1 MKVRALAWNTFAS
14 LLRNKLIMLFC
25 AVFLCVVLLMMSPLM
40 ALKSAPGTPAETGT
54 MVLSLVSVIMGM
66 LTGFGS
72 LLAAWSAADAVAGEM
87 KSGTILAVMARPVRR
102 WEFLLGKF
110 LGVQILMLIYV
121 LAMFGMSYLLA
132 WIGDA
137 RIQTT
142 TWVLIVYPMVR
153 YAIYSALAILLV
165 TMMHP
170 VFAFGIVLVT
180 SVLAG
185 MVSPVAGSGHFPEWL
200 RQGLYVVLPSTN
212 LLSESNFLSITQ
224 ATLKQM
230 AWTDH
235 LLTLAYG
242 LDYALVCF
250 LLAVWSFRYRSLTRD

>member
-230 AWTDH
+230 AWSDH
-235 LLTLAYG
+235 LVTLAYG

-250 LLAVWSFRYRSLTRD
+250 LLAVWSFRYRSLSRD

>member
-14 LLRNKLIMLFC
+14 LLRNKFIMLIC

-40 ALKSAPGTPAETGT
+40 AMRSAAPAEAGT

-142 TWVLIVYPMVR
+142 PWVLIVYPMVR

-230 AWTDH
+230 AWSDH
-235 LLTLAYG
+235 LLTVAYG

>member
-14 LLRNKLIMLFC
+14 LLRNKFIMLIC

-40 ALKSAPGTPAETGT
+40 AMRSAAGAAAEAGT

-110 LGVQILMLIYV
+110 LGVQILMFIYV

-142 TWVLIVYPMVR
+142 PWVLIAYPMVR

-180 SVLAG
+180 SVVAA
-185 MVSPVAGSGHFPEWL
+185 MVSPVPRSGDFPEWL

-230 AWTDH
+230 AWSDH

-250 LLAVWSFRYRSLTRD
+250 LLAVWSFRYRSLARD

>member
-1 MKVRALAWNTFAS
+1 MKVRALAWITFAS

-40 ALKSAPGTPAETGT
+40 AMKSAPGTQVQTAT
-54 MVLSLVSVIMGM
+54 MVLGLVSVIMGM

-142 TWVLIVYPMVR
+142 PWVLVVYPMVR
-153 YAIYSALAILLV
+153 YAIYSALAMLLV

-180 SVLAG
+180 SVVAG
-185 MVSPVAGSGHFPEWL
+185 MVGPTSHSGTFPEWL
-200 RQGLYVVLPSTN
+200 RQGLYAVLPSTD

-224 ATLKQM
+224 TTLKQM

-235 LLTLAYG
+235 LLTLTYG

-250 LLAVWSFRYRSLTRD
+250 LLAVWSFRYRSLTRE

>member
-1 MKVRALAWNTFAS
+1 MKLRALAWITFSS
-14 LLRNKLIMLFC
+14 LLRNKLIMLIC

-40 ALKSAPGTPAETGT
+40 AMKAAARTQAEAGT
-54 MVLSLVSVIMGM
+54 MVLSLVSVIMAM

-72 LLAAWSAADAVAGEM
+72 LLAAWSAADAVAVEM

-102 WEFLLGKF
+102 WEFLFGKF
-110 LGVQILMLIYV
+110 LGVQILMFVYV

-142 TWVLIVYPMVR
+142 PWVLIVYPMVR
-153 YAIYSALAILLV
+153 YSIYSALAILLV

-170 VFAFGIVLVT
+170 VLAFGIVLVT
-180 SVLAG
+180 SVVAA
-185 MVSPVAGSGHFPEWL
+185 MVGPGSHSGTFPEWL
-200 RQGLYVVLPSTN
+200 RQGLYVLLPSTD
-212 LLSESNFLSITQ
+212 LLSECNFLSITQ
-224 ATLKQM
+224 TTLKQM
-230 AWTDH
+230 AWSDH

-250 LLAVWSFRYRSLTRD
+250 LLAVWSFHHRSLARD

>member
-250 LLAVWSFRYRSLTRD
+250 LLAVWSFRYRSLSRD